1 MSYSAFSGLNSG
13 NAGIKK
19 TVRQANDFTVGDV
32 VRLDGANYVRAQ
44 ANSAINAE
52 VVGVVENVGASQFTV
67 VFAGE
72 VQLGTIETVSGT
84 PYFLR
89 SDAAGSV
96 DPTPPLNTGTIKKT
110 VYIGV
115 GSNRAIVVNY
125 LGLLNGFEGGDQVSL
140 TGVSPVG
147 QIIPFAGSVNNT
159 GSIPSGWLLCDGAFF
174 SSSDYP
180 ELSLMVGDIY
190 GQRSG
195 ANYRLPDLRG
205 RTPVGAN
212 QNTAVTEANPLF
224 NERIIGSMAGLE
236 EVTLSTSEMP
246 NHTHGA
252 SYVAF
257 LDDAADNIANSL
269 DPNHW
274 YGPGTND
281 DNNPAGQSP
290 ATYKQID
297 SSGPI
302 VGNDWA
308 QWEYGTDDHNYGKMA
323 IPSTVNGEGG
333 GGAHTNMQPFLVTNW
348 LIRADS
354 RVSAAILTVNVQD
367 MADVDSSK
375 AYTEQSGG
383 VLMYNAANDLVS
395 PLNAKGGNDKFII
408 NPVSDSDRNVI
419 INGNMDIW
427 QRGTSFATE
436 TDGWN
441 FTADRWFQSQNA
453 AYPAQ
458 GILSRKTDTPFSA
471 GLGNVPCSYALSYK
485 NNTAATTFAVG
496 DYSMIGHIVEGY
508 NYASLWSAGYM
519 TLSFWVR
526 AALPG
531 IRNVS
536 FRNNNWTRSYVSEY
550 NITTANTWEWK
561 TITVPI
567 DSNNHTMWHF
577 QDSVGIRVEWQI
589 GKSGTN
595 YQTTTPNQWNSGNA
609 IGTASAVNSMSTVAD
624 GILEITQVQ
633 LEAGRIATPIQP
645 RRIQDELTMCERYYE
660 KSYDLNTV
668 PGTPSYAG
676 SIHSNDW
683 VVSNTA
689 HINASFRTR
698 KRRTPKVEIYNPNTG
713 SKNSVYML
721 HRESGTSTHWG
732 VASVSRGTTNIHR
745 IERNSGNWVSGYK
758 NKLNFQYVAE
768 SELLGAN
775 S

>member
-19 TVRQANDFTVGDV
+19 TVRQANDFAVGDV

-44 ANSAINAE
+44 ANSAVNAE
-52 VVGVVENVGASQFTV
+52 VVGVIESNGANQFTV

-72 VQLGTIETVSGT
+72 VQLGSIETVSGT

-89 SDAAGSV
+89 SDAAGLV

-115 GSNRAIVVNY
+115 GNNRAIVVNY

-180 ELSLMVGDIY
+180 ELALMVGDIY
-190 GQRSG
+190 GTRSG

-205 RTPVGAN
+205 RTPVGVN

-224 NERIIGSMAGLE
+224 NERVIGSMAGLE
-236 EVTLSTSEMP
+236 EVTLSTNEIP
-246 NHTHGA
+246 NHSHGA

-257 LDDAADNIANSL
+257 LDEAGDDVVNTL
-269 DPNHW
+269 EPNHW
-274 YGPGTND
+274 YGPGETN
-281 DNNPAGQSP
+281 QSGNTP
-290 ATYKQID
+290 PNSDSATYKQID
-297 SSGPI
+297 GSGPVI
-302 VGNDWA
+302 GNDW
-308 QWEYGTDDHNYGKMA
+308 QFWEFGNDDHNYGKMA
-323 IPSTVNGEGG
+323 IPTSVNAEGG
-333 GGAHTNMQPFLVTNW
+333 GAAHTNMQPFLVTNW

-354 RVSAAILTVNVQD
+354 RVTAAILTVNVQD

-383 VLMYNAANDLVS
+383 VLMYNAANDSVS

-408 NPVSDSDRNVI
+408 NPSANSERNVLL
-419 INGNMDIW
+419 NGNMDIW
-427 QRGTSFATE
+427 QRGTSFPTE
-436 TDGWN
+436 VDNWN
-441 FTADRWFQSQNA
+441 YTADRWFQSQNA
-453 AYPAQ
+453 GFPTQ
-458 GILSRKTDTPFSA
+458 GTMYQQSNTPFSA
-471 GLGNVPCSYALSYK
+471 GLGNVPCSYGLSYK
-485 NNTAATTFAVG
+485 NTTSATTFAVG
-496 DYSMIGHIVEGY
+496 DYSMIGQLVEGY

-526 AALPG
+526 AVVPG
-531 IRNVS
+531 TRNLS
-536 FRNNNWTRSYVSEY
+536 FRNNSWTRSYVAEY
-550 NITTANTWEWK
+550 TINNSLTWEWK

-567 DSNNHTMWHF
+567 DSQNPTMWHF
-577 QDSVGIRVEWQI
+577 KESVGLRVEWQI

-595 YQTTTPNQWNSGNA
+595 YHTTTPNQWTSSGA
-609 IGTASAVNSMSTVAD
+609 VATASAVNAISTVAD
-624 GILEITQVQ
+624 GILQITQVQ

-645 RRIQDELTMCERYYE
+645 RRIEDELAKCERYYE
-660 KSYDLNTV
+660 KSYDLSVV
-668 PGTPSYAG
+668 PGTVDSNG
-676 SIHSNDW
+676 SIHTNDW

-698 KRRTPKVEIYNPNTG
+698 KRTIPNVKIYNPNTG
-713 SKNSVYML
+713 SKDSVYML
-721 HRESGTSTHWG
+721 HRESGTSEHWNVG
-732 VASVSRGTTNIHR
+732 SVGRGTTNIHR
-745 IERNSGNWVSGYK
+745 IVRNSGAWVSGYK
-758 NKLNFQYVAE
+758 NKLNFQYTADAE
-768 SELLGAN
+768 LRSE
-775 S
+775 